1 VDTALLVGRVVGAV
15 VLGALVVVGPV
26 LIVVGSFVVAVGG
39 LVVVV
44 GGLVVVVRGLVV
56 VVGGLVVVVGMT
68 VEAAPPGDATL
79 ISVHPE
85 NQKPAKSQ
93 SQKTVYLPAAKVE
106 GTVT

>member
-1 VDTALLVGRVVGAV
+1 MDTALLVGRVVGAV
-15 VLGALVVVGPV
+15 VLGALVVVGLV
-26 LIVVGSFVVAVGG
+26 LIVVGSF
-39 LVVVV
+39 VVVV

-56 VVGGLVVVVGMT
+56 VVGGLLVVVGMT

>member
-1 VDTALLVGRVVGAV
+1 MFGSVYFLQSGAIAPETALLVGRVVGAV

-26 LIVVGSFVVAVGG
+26 LIVVGSFVVA
-39 LVVVV
+39 
-44 GGLVVVVRGLVV
+44 
-56 VVGGLVVVVGMT
+56 VGGLVVVVGMT